1 MQSKLYVSG
10 LSLNLLRQTKP
21 IFLSLICMQRNWSSN
36 GLEAAQD
43 ERTGDEWSV
52 YRQVQD
58 FRERGSGLRA
68 RHLPWQSARWR
79 LIFSQWWPTSCPW
92 SALDQ
97 CQSSHWQLQFRTL
110 VPTLVSVAFKIF
122 RQRTP
127 KGIIWSSFAEGENLS
142 SGSPNPEV
150 RD

>member
-1 MQSKLYVSG
+1 MIEVFVSQVHGPVIGLVLAILFILKQFYNMQSKLYVSG

-68 RHLPWQSARWR
+68 RHLAW
-79 LIFSQWWPTSCPW
+79 
-92 SALDQ
+92 
-97 CQSSHWQLQFRTL
+97 
-110 VPTLVSVAFKIF
+110 
-122 RQRTP
+122 
-127 KGIIWSSFAEGENLS
+127 
-142 SGSPNPEV
+142 
-150 RD
+150 